1 MKDIK
6 SKLIKS
12 IDIVLL
18 FFICVSIFSYIIL
31 HLISDIT
38 VHIDQ
43 VVKINSSEI
52 PYPPNFLFYFTIN
65 FLSAFSNNLPFLNT
79 ATILVLSLAAVAKYA
94 ISKHIIVR
102 LIGEISDEKINHKI
116 SIITIGLFFFFA
128 IPDPYTVFVLDKM
141 YLGRLVPI
149 VWHNSTVIML
159 FPFAILLYW
168 KQLQLFDVSYKATN
182 KDIVIIN
189 LLVILNIL
197 IKPSFVFVYI
207 PITFFFLLQ
216 RFKMEGLKVF
226 LFYLSPMITG
236 GLFIIGQYY
245 LIYILQQGSFHTEA
259 SGISISRPFAVTLL
273 WIPGWY
279 LPIAFFL
286 SLALPICTMLLVKEI
301 TKYKPFVYAFTL
313 TIAGVILS
321 AFVLE
326 TGPRMTHGNF
336 TWQNII
342 CTFLLM
348 LSTVSFL
355 APKFLD
361 KKNVSW
367 KIKFLLWLF
376 LIHSISG
383 IVYLIKY
390 AVSHDFY

>member
-1 MKDIK
+1 MKEIK
-6 SKLIKS
+6 CKLIKN

-18 FFICVSIFSYIIL
+18 FVVCVSIFSHIIL

-65 FLSAFSNNLPFLNT
+65 FLSAFSNNLSFLNT
-79 ATILVLSLAAVAKYA
+79 VTILLLSLAAVAKYA
-94 ISKHIIVR
+94 ISKNIIIR
-102 LIGEISDEKINHKI
+102 LTGEISDEGSKKKIC
-116 SIITIGLFFFFA
+116 IIALGLFFFFA

-159 FPFAILLYW
+159 FPFAVLLYW
-168 KQLQLFDVSYKATN
+168 KQLQLFDLSYKATT

-189 LLVILNIL
+189 ILVILNIL

-207 PITFFFLLQ
+207 PITFFFLLN
-216 RFKMEGLKVF
+216 RFKVEGLKAFV
-226 LFYLSPMITG
+226 FYLSPMIIG

-245 LIYILQQGSFHTEA
+245 LIYKLQQGSFDPEA
-259 SGISISRPFAVTLL
+259 SGIAISSPFEVTLL
-273 WIPGWY
+273 WIPKWY
-279 LPIAFFL
+279 LPISFL
-286 SLALPICTMLLVKEI
+286 LSFCLPIFTVFLFKDIL
-301 TKYKPFVYAFTL
+301 KYKPFVYALALSIT
-313 TIAGVILS
+313 GVFIS
-321 AFVLE
+321 AFIME

-348 LSTVSFL
+348 LATVSYL
-355 APKFLD
+355 TPKFLNVKQES
-361 KKNVSW
+361 KKV
-367 KIKFLLWLF
+367 KFLLGLF
-376 LIHSISG
+376 IIHVLSG
-383 IVYLIKY
+383 ILYLINY
-390 AVSHDFY
+390 AETHVYY